1 MPDKDARLQTL
12 CLVVGELQENCFL
25 LWHKDGAQALV
36 FDPGDEAGRIQAE
49 LKKRKLAPA
58 AFLLTH
64 THCDHIG
71 ALGDLKRAFP
81 GVPIVVPAAEAAYLA
96 NPTRN
101 LSYFIGGRFTAP
113 EADRQV
119 RPGEELELA
128 GLKLE
133 AIHCP
138 GHSAGGTAYFVE
150 DPGGG
155 APHLFCGDILFAG
168 GIGRGDLPGGE
179 GEQVLITNIR
189 KILFPL
195 PSETVVHPGHGPE
208 TTLGQEKAF
217 NPFCGQG
224 TDIA

>member
-1 MPDKDARLQTL
+1 MPAKDAQLQTL

-25 LWHKDGAQALV
+25 LWRKDGEQALV

-58 AFLLTH
+58 GFLLTH

-71 ALGDLKRAFP
+71 ALSDLKKAFP
-81 GVPIVVPAAEAAYLA
+81 AVPIVVPVAEAGYLA

-101 LSYFIGGRFTAP
+101 LSYFIGGSITAP
-113 EADRQV
+113 EADRPVQ
-119 RPGEELELA
+119 PGEELELV
-128 GLKLE
+128 GLKLK
-133 AIHCP
+133 AICCP
-138 GHSAGGTAYFVE
+138 GHSVGGTAYFVE

-155 APHLFCGDILFAG
+155 APQLFCGDILFAG

-179 GEQVLITNIR
+179 GEQVLVENIR

-195 PSETVVHPGHGPE
+195 PNDTVVHPGHGPG

-217 NPFCGQG
+217 NPFCGKG

>member
-1 MPDKDARLQTL
+1 MPGKETQLQTL

-25 LWHKDGAQALV
+25 LWRRNGDQALV
-36 FDPGDEAGRIQAE
+36 FDPGDEAGVIQEE
-49 LKKRKLAPA
+49 LKKRKLQPA
-58 AFLLTH
+58 AFVLTH

-71 ALGDLKRAFP
+71 ALSDLKKAFP
-81 GVPIVVPAAEAAYLA
+81 QVPILAPAAEAAYLA

-101 LSYFIGGRFTAP
+101 LSYFIGGSFTAP
-113 EADRQV
+113 EADRHVQ
-119 RPGEELELA
+119 PGEDLELA
-128 GLKLE
+128 GMKLK

-138 GHSAGGTAYFVE
+138 GHSVGGTAYYVE
-150 DPGGG
+150 DDGGG

-179 GEQVLITNIR
+179 GEGVLVGNIR

-195 PSETVVHPGHGPE
+195 SNDAIIHPGHGPE
-208 TTLGQEKAF
+208 TTLGKEKAF

-224 TDIA
+224 TDLA